1 VLSILKSK
9 AMTISELK
17 QSGYYIQISIDHAK
31 KQTQYQLVKDIS
43 ETEKTIACE
52 LNRAAFLKAKNEIG
66 FSTKIKPSCFL
77 NFVPFSARNKDV
89 IPMMEFYTN
98 N

>member
-1 VLSILKSK
+1 MK
-9 AMTISELK
+9 ISELK
-17 QSGYYIQISIDHAK
+17 KAGYYILISIDEIK
-31 KQTQYQLVKDIS
+31 KQTQYQIVKDIS

-77 NFVPFSARNKDV
+77 NFIIAYGHAETGEQDGLTPVLIGDSVTA
-89 IPMMEFYTN
+89 TT
-98 N
+98 